1 MALNNFQYVPLLY
14 CINFTLEMEIITR
27 YFNELFYLTLE
38 MAPWLLLG
46 FIFAGLLHVY
56 MPGGSIRKYMG
67 GKNLKSVVYAALL
80 GIPLPL
86 CSCGVIPT
94 GISFYKEGAS
104 KGSTVSFLIST
115 PQTGVDS
122 ILATYS
128 LLGLPFAILR
138 PFVAFFSGI
147 FGGIISNFVNS
158 GKADEKEVI
167 QITDKDSV
175 EPGNKFKNMLHYA
188 FVEFLMDIAKWLII
202 GLAIAALIS
211 AFLPDDFFT
220 LYLENEFLSMLIVL
234 AASIPLYVC
243 ATGSIPIAAV
253 LMMKGLSPGAALVF
267 LMAGPATNTAT
278 MAVIGKAIDKKTLLV
293 YMGSII
299 SSALLFGVLTNA
311 FLPREWFT
319 SFISQHTMH
328 DHELLP
334 YWLKLASGILLVAL
348 ILNGYFRKLI
358 KNKTNNTIPDMTSH
372 INLMKIAV
380 GGMTCNHCKMSVEKN
395 LLNLE
400 GIETVTANP
409 DTEEVFIQGNA
420 DMDLVRKT
428 VEGLGYEFKGKL
440 G

>member
-1 MALNNFQYVPLLY
+1 MS
-14 CINFTLEMEIITR
+14 IITL
-27 YFNELFYLTLE
+27 YFNELFYLTIE

-67 GKNLKSVVYAALL
+67 GNNLKSVVYAALL

-128 LLGLPFAILR
+128 LLGLPFAVLR
-138 PFVAFFSGI
+138 PIVAFFSGI
-147 FGGIISNFVNS
+147 FGGIISNAMNS
-158 GKADEKEVI
+158 VK
-167 QITDKDSV
+167 TDVQEEINRINIDSV
-175 EPGNKFKNMLHYA
+175 ERGNRFKTMLRYA

-202 GLAIAALIS
+202 GLAVAALIS
-211 AFLPDDFFT
+211 AFLPDEFFT
-220 LYLENEFLSMLIVL
+220 LYLGNEFLSMLIVL
-234 AASIPLYVC
+234 AASVPLYVC

-278 MAVIGKAIDKKTLLV
+278 MAVIGKAIDKKTLFI
-293 YMGSII
+293 YMVSII
-299 SSALLFGVLTNA
+299 LSALLFGMLTNA

-319 SFISQHTMH
+319 SFISQHSMH
-328 DHELLP
+328 EHELLP
-334 YWLKLASGILLVAL
+334 YWLKLASGIILTLL
-348 ILNGYFRKLI
+348 ILNGYIRKLI
-358 KNKTNNTIPDMTSH
+358 NANTKNKMPDMTSQ
-372 INLMKIAV
+372 INHLTIAV
-380 GGMTCNHCKMSVEKN
+380 GGMTCNHCKMNVEKN
-395 LLNLE
+395 LMNLE

-409 DTEEVFIQGNA
+409 DTEEVFIQGTA
-420 DMDLVRKT
+420 DMDLVVKT